1 MKETLVIF
9 VIIFLGSLSTLYLFG
24 TDRDI
29 PGMVVVSAVTAAI
42 MALMN
47 RFLKKY
53 AIIAI
58 KKIVKRIS

>member
-1 MKETLVIF
+1 MKEAFVIF
-9 VIIFLGSLSTLYLFG
+9 VVIFLGSMSTLYFFG
-24 TDRDI
+24 TDRDMTGI
-29 PGMVVVSAVTAAI
+29 VVVSAITAAI

-53 AIIAI
+53 AVIAI

>member
-9 VIIFLGSLSTLYLFG
+9 VIIFLGSLTTLYFFG